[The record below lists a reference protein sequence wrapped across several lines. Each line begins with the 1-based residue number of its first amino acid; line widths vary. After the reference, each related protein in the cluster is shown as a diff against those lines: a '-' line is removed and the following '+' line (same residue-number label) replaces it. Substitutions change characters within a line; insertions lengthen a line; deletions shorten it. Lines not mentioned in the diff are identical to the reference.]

1 MVLDIERV
9 TQCLLCVINPTFG
22 VSGVDDE
29 VVDLKNEKN
38 AIEQAMKEGD
48 LFVLGPRVEFIFEEF
63 LLGNTTK
70 QDMCSPRQYNMTL
83 MYYPF

>member
-48 LFVLGPRVEFIFEEF
+48 LFVLGPRIEFIFEEF
-63 LLGNTTK
+63 QLSNVTTG
-70 QDMCSPRQYNMTL
+70 DNCYPR
-83 MYYPF
+83 